1 MFRHPLR
8 LLLIFLLG
16 FLMLSACG
24 HPSKPK
30 LYDPAVVRF
39 RASYNPSLDG
49 IIYPSM
55 VMALANYTGPVPH
68 PLFNVSVTAPTN
80 NAVLRVVVDSS
91 VLNYV
96 TILQEVLP
104 RKGSTYS
111 FEPLVKWKFDKLYSL
126 RQPGAVDFT
135 FTCYIN
141 DEEVDVENLRLNFRN
156 VNECPL
162 SLMDTS
168 GRVEDYRW
176 LFAAYVNEDHPYIDS
191 ILHDIL
197 RQGIITTFTGYQ
209 QGIKEVQRQ
218 VLAIWHYALCR
229 GITYSS
235 ISCTSN
241 PSRRANAQHIRFF
254 DEVYLSRQANCI
266 DACVF
271 FASIMRKIGL
281 HPVIL
286 LEPCHAYLGY
296 YTDRNNRKL
305 ALLETTCT
313 AWVNYLALDASVD
326 VATGIAS
333 DKELAKLKKFLP
345 ASRIQQYHDG
355 QVTLDQLKR
364 EVSSSLF
371 KAASDYDL
379 EQYNVNRALFADTTQ
394 HGYQILD
401 VEQLRTVVQPIMRP

>member
-1 MFRHPLR
+1 M
-8 LLLIFLLG
+8 LLLLLG
-16 FLMLSACG
+16 SVLLGSCS
-24 HPSKPK
+24 HPAKPK
-30 LYDPAVVRF
+30 LYDPSLVKF

-55 VMALANYTGPVPH
+55 VMALANYTGPVQR
-68 PLFNVSVTAPTN
+68 PLFNVRVTAPTN

-91 VLNYV
+91 ALNYV

-104 RKGSTYS
+104 RKGGTYH
-111 FEPLVKWKFDKLYSL
+111 FEPLVKWKFDQLYNL

-141 DEEVDVENLRLNFRN
+141 DEEVDVKNLRLNYRN

-162 SLMDTS
+162 SIIDTT

-197 RQGIITTFTGYQ
+197 RQGVVTTFTGYQ
-209 QGIKEVQRQ
+209 RGAREVQRQ
-218 VLAIWHYALCR
+218 VQAIWHYALCR

-326 VATGIAS
+326 AATGLAS
-333 DKELAKLKKFLP
+333 DKELDRLRKFVP
-345 ASRIQQYHDG
+345 ASRLQQYRNG
-355 QVTLDQLKR
+355 QVSLDQLKCD
-364 EVSSSLF
+364 VSSAIF

-379 EQYNVNRALFADTTQ
+379 EQYNANRALFADTTQ
-394 HGYQILD
+394 RGYQMLD
-401 VEQLRTVVQPIMRP
+401 IDQLRKVVQPIMRP